1 MIMIDLSRTL
11 GKSFFDDRVRRT
23 GLPYT
28 FELFLKEYQHSFLY
42 NILTLNQTRS
52 LENHSSRPFNTAEIM
67 LLYKIARR
75 ILFSMNPETAHAVT
89 LANLDWAVNFGVTN
103 LITHMPDDD
112 PVEVMGLRFPNTVGL
127 AAGMDKDGK
136 HVTAFGG
143 LGFGHVEIGT
153 ITPLAQPG
161 NPKPRLFRLISAG
174 GIVNRMGFNN
184 EGVDKVLENLRSA
197 DAFRLRGGILGI
209 NIGKN
214 AVTPIE
220 NALSDYEKCLDK
232 VYDAADYIAVNIS
245 SPNTK
250 NLRQLQGKGELDHLV
265 EGIVKKRE
273 ELKAARNGK
282 HVPIAVKIAPDLE
295 NDEILRCVDT
305 LIANGID
312 GVICTNTTIGRK
324 GVEGLDHANETGGL
338 SGAPLRERSTEVVRL
353 VADHVKG
360 AIPIIASGGVMTGA
374 DAVEKI
380 EAGAQLV
387 QLFTGFIY
395 NGPKLVADS
404 VEAVA
409 AWRAKQG
416 R

>member
-1 MIMIDLSRTL
+1 M
-11 GKSFFDDRVRRT
+11 
-23 GLPYT
+23 
-28 FELFLKEYQHSFLY
+28 
-42 NILTLNQTRS
+42 
-52 LENHSSRPFNTAEIM
+52 
-67 LLYKIARR
+67 
-75 ILFSMNPETAHAVT
+75 
-89 LANLDWAVNFGVTN
+89 
-103 LITHMPDDD
+103 
-112 PVEVMGLRFPNTVGL
+112 
-127 AAGMDKDGK
+127 
-136 HVTAFGG
+136 
-143 LGFGHVEIGT
+143 
-153 ITPLAQPG
+153 
-161 NPKPRLFRLISAG
+161 
-174 GIVNRMGFNN
+174 
-184 EGVDKVLENLRSA
+184 
-197 DAFRLRGGILGI
+197 
-209 NIGKN
+209 
-214 AVTPIE
+214 
-220 NALSDYEKCLDK
+220 
-232 VYDAADYIAVNIS
+232 
-245 SPNTK
+245 TK